1 MDFKTRKLIKPEDL
15 NPRQTLFGG
24 RLLQWIDEELS
35 IYTMSLLGTTNIVT
49 KIMSEVNFV
58 SSATS
63 GEIIEIGAEVVKY
76 GRTSITLQ
84 CSVRNM
90 VTKKVLVTID
100 KVVFVSVDL
109 QGSPQPHGKN
119 ISETV

>member
-1 MDFKTRKLIKPEDL
+1 MLFQTRKLIKPEDL

-35 IYTMSLLGTTNIVT
+35 IFTMSLLGTKNIVT
-49 KIMSEVNFV
+49 KIMSEMDFV

-63 GEIIEIGAEVVKY
+63 GEIVEIGAEVVKY
-76 GRTSITLQ
+76 GTTSITLR

-90 VTKKVLVTID
+90 ETKKTLVTIE
-100 KVVFVSVDL
+100 KVVFVSVDDD
-109 QGSPQPHGKN
+109 GKPCPHGK
-119 ISETV
+119 S